1 MQDKEFI
8 KTRGLYFG
16 TYLSIFP
23 FFYFLFDFNL
33 SLNTY
38 KLVFWLLWII
48 GVFYLLY
55 IFGKDFR
62 NNYNFFTFKQIFTL
76 LYKISARGLLILFVI
91 EIILWKG
98 LFEEKYIKLQSS
110 LMQPSITSLESE
122 YQLIKS
128 ELKKDSTNSIIS
140 LEEYQEKL
148 DKLEE
153 FKTQINKMNKYWKDG
168 VKITDFIRTLI
179 SRLFLFVFINLIL
192 AYFLRK
198 KIVT

>member
-1 MQDKEFI
+1 M
-8 KTRGLYFG
+8 
-16 TYLSIFP
+16 
-23 FFYFLFDFNL
+23 
-33 SLNTY
+33 
-38 KLVFWLLWII
+38 
-48 GVFYLLY
+48 
-55 IFGKDFR
+55 
-62 NNYNFFTFKQIFTL
+62 
-76 LYKISARGLLILFVI
+76 YKISARGLLILFLI

-128 ELKKDSTNSIIS
+128 ELKKDSTNTIIS
-140 LEEYQEKL
+140 IEEYQEKL
-148 DKLEE
+148 DKLEK
-153 FKTQINKMNKYWKDG
+153 FKTQINKMNNYWRDG

-192 AYFLRK
+192 SYFLRK

>member
-55 IFGKDFR
+55 IFGKEFR
-62 NNYNFFTFKQIFTL
+62 NNYNFFTFKQAFTL
-76 LYKISARGLLILFVI
+76 LYKISYYSLGKYFYHLLMLTPITLI
-91 EIILWKG
+91 M
-98 LFEEKYIKLQSS
+98 KYINKNSN
-110 LMQPSITSLESE
+110 
-122 YQLIKS
+122 
-128 ELKKDSTNSIIS
+128 LK
-140 LEEYQEKL
+140 
-148 DKLEE
+148 
-153 FKTQINKMNKYWKDG
+153 
-168 VKITDFIRTLI
+168 
-179 SRLFLFVFINLIL
+179 
-192 AYFLRK
+192 
-198 KIVT
+198 